1 MCLGKIAA
9 NVLQMCLN
17 LAPVFGRKAASTD
30 NAGILPSVKT
40 GKLVERL

>member
-9 NVLQMCLN
+9 NVLLVC